1 VHVVYAC
8 FRINVVCE
16 KNMHMFMKVS
26 HILS

>member
-1 VHVVYAC
+1 LMDNAC

-16 KNMHMFMKVS
+16 KNMHMFIKVS